1 VGEPARETPPPRSAV
16 TLPTPT
22 PTSAGEHAGPRR
34 RRVPAGFVAA
44 AVAVALGV
52 GGLVAGA
59 RADGGGPAATGA
71 VPGDPAAPP
80 GTSVG
85 DLTVTGLYIRQ
96 PASPDVAAAYL
107 SVRNA
112 GDEADSLESAYSGAA
127 RATTLHGRPGVVE
140 PGSHR
145 DSGPVPIPAGGTV
158 TLAPGRGH
166 IMLEGLTGTL
176 RPGDEV
182 SILLRF
188 ARAGQV
194 LVEAPV
200 IAIGAPAPTGAA
212 S

>member
-1 VGEPARETPPPRSAV
+1 M
-16 TLPTPT
+16 PTPIR
-22 PTSAGEHAGPRR
+22 AGDLDRPRR
-34 RRVPAGFVAA
+34 VRRPAAGFVAA

-59 RADGGGPAATGA
+59 RGQVDGSPPAAA
-71 VPGDPAAPP
+71 PADPAAAG
-80 GTSVG
+80 GTAVG
-85 DLTVTGLYIRQ
+85 DVTVTGVYIRQ
-96 PASPDVAAAYL
+96 PAAPDVAAAYL
-107 SVRNA
+107 SIRNA
-112 GDEADSLESAYSGAA
+112 GSEPDALESAYCGAA
-127 RATTLHGRPGVVE
+127 RKTLLHGQPGVVE
-140 PGSHR
+140 PGAHT
-145 DSGPVPIPAGGTV
+145 DSGPVPVPANGSV

-182 SILLRF
+182 SLLLRF

-200 IAIGAPAPTGAA
+200 IAIGAPAPGGAT